1 MAETKKKTT
10 VKTAAPKKT
19 VAKSNVKT
27 GSVKASV
34 KKAVSAKPVKSVKT
48 TKQSSLSVDLFDA
61 SGKKSGTMALPEA
74 IFGAKINKTLMAQ
87 ARRVYLANQ
96 RLGTASTKSRGEV
109 RGSTRKIYRQ
119 KGTGRARHGGVR
131 APIFVHGGI
140 AFGPKP
146 HDFSLSLSKKMRK
159 AALFSAL
166 SSRCMDG
173 QIKAITGLEKL
184 PAKTKEFAS
193 LLGKLE
199 VADNKVL
206 VIMADGSQNVVR
218 GLRNIERVTLTPVQG
233 LSTYEVLNAEA
244 VLLMKDAVPALEKH
258 FGETK

>member
-1 MAETKKKTT
+1 MADTKKTKTVKKTETKIA
-10 VKTAAPKKT
+10 VKTPVKKT
-19 VAKSNVKT
+19 VAAKTAAKPAKIVKT
-27 GSVKASV
+27 A
-34 KKAVSAKPVKSVKT
+34 
-48 TKQSSLSVDLFDA
+48 KQSTLSIDLFDA
-61 SGKKSGTMALPEA
+61 SGKKSGTLALPEA
-74 IFGAKINKTLMAQ
+74 MFGAKINKTLMAQ

-166 SSRCMDG
+166 STRCTEG
-173 QIKAITGLEKL
+173 QIKAISGLEKV
-184 PAKTKEFAS
+184 PAKTKEFVS
-193 LLGKLE
+193 LLGKL
-199 VADNKVL
+199 DMTGSKIL
-206 VIMADGSQNVVR
+206 VIMSDGSENVSR
-218 GLRNIERVTLTPVQG
+218 GVKNIKQVTLTPVQG
-233 LSTYEVLNAEA
+233 LSTYEVLNAET
-244 VLLMKDAVPALEKH
+244 VLLMKDAVPAMEKH
-258 FGETK
+258 FGGAK